1 MCTGRKALVRPVIAA
16 AAASGS
22 RLSVRASMSANTG
35 RARSYSIALAEATN
49 ENGDVITSSPS
60 ETPTARRARCRP
72 AVPDETAE
80 ACRAP
85 RRSAKA
91 ASNAGTCGPR
101 ESWPERSTPS
111 TAASSSGPMTGRAR
125 GTASSADRVMSP
137 RRHGRRRARARPSR
151 RSPGAAEPDRAP
163 ARVVHAARQHAGLER
178 VHEGVP
184 ARLDDV
190 LADADRAPGVRAV
203 GGVEEHPGHR
213 RGGLLLI
220 EDADLVVDELD
231 VGEVGIG
238 LRDGRTERGVERVH
252 RAVALRGAHVALA
265 VDPDLDRGLGLHAA
279 VLALL
284 GDHPP
289 RLEPEQRL
297 VVARL
302 APDQQIEGAVRRLEV
317 EAAVLERLDALDHA
331 GGGRV
336 VELDA
341 RGLRALQHGAPAAEL
356 GDEDL
361 ARVADGGRV
370 DVL

>member
-125 GTASSADRVMSP
+125 GTESSADRVMSP
-137 RRHGRRRARARPSR
+137 RRNGRRRARARPSR

-163 ARVVHAARQHAGLER
+163 AGVVHAARQHAGLER

-184 ARLDDV
+184 AGLDDV
-190 LADADRAPGVRAV
+190 LADADGAPGVRAV
-203 GGVEEHPGHR
+203 RGVEQHARHGAR
-213 RGGLLLI
+213 RLLLV

-231 VGEVGIG
+231 VGEVRIG
-238 LRDGRTERGVERVH
+238 LRDGRAQGGVKRVH
-252 RAVALRGAHVALA
+252 GAVALGAPDVALA
-265 VDPDLDRGLGLHAA
+265 VHPDLDRRLRLHPP

-284 GDHPP
+284 GDHAPG
-289 RLEPEQRL
+289 LEPEQRL
-297 VVARL
+297 VVAGL
-302 APDQQIEGAVRRLEV
+302 APDQQVEGSVGGLER
-317 EAAVLERLDALDHA
+317 EAAVLERLHALRDP
-331 GGGRV
+331 GGARV
-336 VELDA
+336 VEIGA
-341 RGLRALQHGAPAAEL
+341 RLLRAREHRPLAREL
-356 GDEDL
+356 GDQHV
-361 ARVADGGRV
+361 ARVADQLRI
-370 DVL
+370 DV